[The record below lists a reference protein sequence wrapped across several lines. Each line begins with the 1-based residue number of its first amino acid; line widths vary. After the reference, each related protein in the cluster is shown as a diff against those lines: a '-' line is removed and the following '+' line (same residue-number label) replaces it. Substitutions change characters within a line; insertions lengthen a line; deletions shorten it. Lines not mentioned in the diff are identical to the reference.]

1 MTELKQSILQTLEQQ
16 NGILFAEPAIVYRIT
31 YSGRDILAK
40 NSRFE
45 KGYVDERGYV
55 PVEWWIMSMTPAG
68 NAVKKQGEGVTKILL
83 SDGTVSLI
91 QAREVCEQELFGSFA
106 QRWPLTKILDIGGAK
121 VKTSFGTEEIPP
133 IPPHVHF
140 GEIVGGK
147 ATKVGKKEAYF
158 LPPLDVA
165 PYNKTQTEFGKVVTR
180 LGLKPTITKEQFL
193 HALKSFGKD
202 DVMYTLLNEY
212 EVQPYDCWTIQ
223 PGIVHAPGPWLTFE
237 IQKAQDDYNLCG
249 WKLGMR
255 LAEKEHEKEH
265 QEQCL
270 RGLPSEEAF
279 LKEVVDWEASSDTQF
294 REHHHHTAKVLEQ
307 GDWGRRLQIFFD
319 GFYGEAIEV
328 KPKKMYTRP
337 ATEKPYA
344 GMVWSGTGELN
355 DQDVDCEN
363 KLRKEFLVTPN
374 TLLFVNNMKSN
385 HPLLIYTVFPIEE

>member
-1 MTELKQSILQTLEQQ
+1 MDQNQLKKAMVDTLAQQ
-16 NGILFAEPAIVYRIT
+16 NGLLFAEPAIVHRIT

-55 PVEWWIMSMTPAG
+55 PVEWWIMSMTQAG
-68 NAVKKQGEGVTKILL
+68 NAVKKAGEGITRIQL
-83 SDGTVSLI
+83 SDGASLLLT
-91 QAREVCEQELFGSFA
+91 QARELCEQELFGNFA
-106 QRWPLTKILDIGGAK
+106 QHWPLTKILDIGGAK
-121 VKTSFGTEEIPP
+121 VKTSFGTEEVPP

-165 PYNKTQTEFGKVVTR
+165 PYNKEMGKVITR
-180 LGLKPTITKEQFL
+180 LGLKPTATKEQFL
-193 HALKSFGKD
+193 NALKNFGKD

-212 EVQPYDCWTIQ
+212 EAQAYDCWTIQ

-237 IQKAQDDYNLCG
+237 IQKPQDDYNLCG

-255 LAEKEHEKEH
+255 LAEKEHAKEH
-265 QEQCL
+265 HEQCL
-270 RGLPSEEAF
+270 RGLKDEQAV
-279 LKEVVDWEASSDTQF
+279 LQEVVDWQASTDAHFKQ
-294 REHHHHTAKVLEQ
+294 HHYHEAKVLEQ

-319 GFYGEAIEV
+319 GFYGEALEV

-337 ATEKPYA
+337 ADEKPYA

-355 DQDVDCEN
+355 DQEVDCEN